1 MECKPYTEMGS
12 QQRRRRR
19 SAAAALALAMAVIA
33 PVAPAQ
39 SSTVLVGGLVA
50 PAAVTP
56 GPNRLSNGGFEAG
69 GAAWIGGAGWS
80 LDRRIAHGGSV
91 SYRRD
96 TGAPT
101 ATTTVQLTPG
111 VYRFAAWVKTEH
123 LADGL
128 RLRIDLRPGLHRW
141 FTAEIE
147 RGTADWRRYELTD
160 VVVTQPAT
168 ASLKLEAD
176 DDTVGTAWFDDVT
189 IEEQL
194 PEPLQTFLLYPNFR
208 GLMFDD
214 GPSTLRVDVQL
225 TPAAADAHR
234 YAVRGLLR
242 EQASGH
248 VVAEHSYPARPSFVA
263 ELDGSAMRPGSVY
276 LATFALVDTVSGAQ
290 VYASP
295 GYRVTRA
302 PASARASMRMSLDR
316 GNRLL
321 VHGAPRFL
329 LGGDDAILNATSAA
343 GLRVTVVDA
352 CGPTAEAAFAHYV
365 SARRRDASAVAVAV
379 TAAADLPRW
388 RDAADVVAV
397 DSQPMFGPEP
407 AGGYDHRAVAE
418 ATARSRTAVR
428 DARPVVSVLP
438 FVPLSSLGRW
448 PTRAELRSHAYMAIV
463 EGARGLWWSSVGAG
477 RCGGDC
483 ADQARHMDNLR
494 SVIDELAAL
503 EPVLLADDAPAA
515 LAGHSNSNIK
525 VKVKL
530 VNGQGFVLAYNA
542 SRSPQSATFTW
553 SSAPGTVAVHAE
565 DRALVAAGRS
575 FSDTFAPFAARV
587 YVIADAVTGAN

>member
-1 MECKPYTEMGS
+1 
-12 QQRRRRR
+12 
-19 SAAAALALAMAVIA
+19 MAVTA

-69 GAAWIGGAGWS
+69 SESWTGGAGWS

-96 TGAPT
+96 TGART
-101 ATTTVQLTPG
+101 ATTTVQLAPG

-123 LADGL
+123 LADGV
-128 RLRIDLRPGLHRW
+128 RLRIDLRPGLHSW
-141 FTAEIE
+141 SAVEIA

-168 ASLKLEAD
+168 ATLKLEAD
-176 DDTVGTAWFDDVT
+176 DDAVGTAWFDDVT
-189 IEEQL
+189 LEEQL
-194 PEPLQTFLLYPNFR
+194 PPPLQTFLLYPNFR

-214 GPSTLRVDVQL
+214 GPSSLSVDVQL
-225 TPAAADAHR
+225 TPAAAAHR
-234 YAVRGLLR
+234 YAVRGVLR
-242 EQASGH
+242 DQASGD
-248 VVAEHSYPARPSFVA
+248 VVAAHSYPARPSFVA
-263 ELDGSAMRPGSVY
+263 ELDGRAMRPGSVY
-276 LATFALVDTVSGAQ
+276 LATFALVDTASGAQ

-295 GYRVTRA
+295 DYRVARA
-302 PASARASMRMSLDR
+302 PTSARASMRVSLDR
-316 GNRLL
+316 GNRVL

-329 LGGDDAILNATSAA
+329 LGGDDAILSGTPAA

-352 CGPTAEAAFAHYV
+352 CAPTAEAAFAHYD
-365 SARRRDASAVAVAV
+365 STRRRDASAVAVAV
-379 TAAADLPRW
+379 TAATDHPRW
-388 RDAADVVAV
+388 RDAADIVAV

-463 EGARGLWWSSVGAG
+463 EGARGLWWSSLGAG

-494 SVIDELAAL
+494 SVVDELATL

-553 SSAPGTVAVHAE
+553 STAPGTVAVHAE

-575 FSDTFAPFAARV
+575 FSDTFAPFAAHV